1 MGKLEGLYQRAD
13 VLFPS
18 PNRTGR
24 ASIWVVSRRV
34 DRWYHAHPKSFA
46 ILPPTLESDA
56 MQPGKLPLDL
66 LSRLLAEIDVHDP
79 RVFLGARA
87 GEDAA
92 LIDFGDRYLVAKT
105 DPITFATD
113 LIGWYM
119 VQVNANDIASMGGT
133 PRWLMATLLLPE
145 GTSEQDVER
154 IFTQIREACEAL
166 NITLIGGHTE
176 ITYDLPRPIAVGAM
190 LGEVPKDRAVLT
202 SGARPGDSIVLTKAI
217 AVEGTSILAREAE
230 DDLLERGVSQKT
242 IDRAKDLLF
251 HPGISVVPEATI
263 ACNAVDVNA
272 MHDPT
277 EGGLSGGL
285 VEMATAANA
294 GLLIELDA
302 VPVLPECR
310 EICDALGLDPLG
322 LIASGSLLVTLPSD
336 EVPSLIRAL
345 AREGI
350 PAQEIGKVTNASDGM
365 KVRSGN
371 AVRDLPTFPRDE
383 LARWFGG

>member
-1 MGKLEGLYQRAD
+1 
-13 VLFPS
+13 
-18 PNRTGR
+18 
-24 ASIWVVSRRV
+24 
-34 DRWYHAHPKSFA
+34 
-46 ILPPTLESDA
+46 

-66 LSRLLAEIDVHDP
+66 LSRLLGEIDVRDP
-79 RVFLGARA
+79 RVVLGARA

-119 VQVNANDIASMGGT
+119 VQINANDIAVMGGT
-133 PRWLMATLLLPE
+133 PRWLMTTLLLPDT
-145 GTSEQDVER
+145 TSENEVER
-154 IFTQIREACEAL
+154 IFTQVREACEAL

-190 LGEVPKDRAVLT
+190 LGEVPKERAVLT

-217 AVEGTSILAREAE
+217 AVEGTSILAREAAG
-230 DDLLERGVSQKT
+230 DLLERGVAQNT
-242 IDRAKDLLF
+242 IDRAKDFLF
-251 HPGISVVPEATI
+251 APGISVVSEATI
-263 ACNAVDVNA
+263 ACDAVDVHA

-285 VEMATAANA
+285 VEMAEGANV
-294 GLLIELDA
+294 GMLIDMET

-310 EICDALGLDPLG
+310 ELCDALGLDPLG
-322 LIASGSLLVTLPSD
+322 LIASGSLLAAVSPS
-336 EVPSLIRAL
+336 EVEALTRAL
-345 AREGI
+345 ANEGI
-350 PAQEIGKVTNASDGM
+350 AAHEIGTVTDRPDGL
-365 KVRSGN
+365 KVRIGDD
-371 AVRDLPTFPRDE
+371 VRDLPTFQRDE

>member
-1 MGKLEGLYQRAD
+1 
-13 VLFPS
+13 
-18 PNRTGR
+18 
-24 ASIWVVSRRV
+24 
-34 DRWYHAHPKSFA
+34 
-46 ILPPTLESDA
+46 

-66 LSRLLAEIDVHDP
+66 LSRLLDEIDVRDP
-79 RVFLGARA
+79 RVVLGARA

-119 VQVNANDIASMGGT
+119 VQINANDIAVMGGT
-133 PRWLMATLLLPE
+133 PRWLMTTLLLPDT
-145 GTSEQDVER
+145 TSESEVER
-154 IFTQIREACEAL
+154 IFSQVPEACDAL

-176 ITYDLPRPIAVGAM
+176 ITYDLPRPVAVGAM
-190 LGEVPKDRAVLT
+190 LGEVPKERAVLT

-217 AVEGTSILAREAE
+217 AVEGASILAREAA
-230 DDLLERGVSQKT
+230 DDLLERGVSLDT
-242 IDRAKDLLF
+242 IDRAKDFLF
-251 HPGISVVPEATI
+251 NPGISVVPEATI
-263 ACNAVDVNA
+263 ACDTVDVHA

-285 VEMATAANA
+285 VEMAAGANV
-294 GLLIELDA
+294 GMLVDMDA

-322 LIASGSLLVTLPSD
+322 LIASGSLLAALPPD
-336 EVPSLIRAL
+336 DVPSLIQAL
-345 AREGI
+345 ARENI
-350 PAQEIGKVTNASDGM
+350 PAYEIGTVTEPAEGL
-365 KVRSGN
+365 KVRYGDE
-371 AVRDLPTFPRDE
+371 VRDLPTFPRDE

>member
-1 MGKLEGLYQRAD
+1 
-13 VLFPS
+13 
-18 PNRTGR
+18 
-24 ASIWVVSRRV
+24 
-34 DRWYHAHPKSFA
+34 
-46 ILPPTLESDA
+46 

-66 LSRLLAEIDVHDP
+66 LARLLDEIDVRDP
-79 RVFLGARA
+79 RVVLGARA

-119 VQVNANDIASMGGT
+119 VQVNANDIAVMGGT
-133 PRWLMATLLLPE
+133 PRWLMTTLLLPDT
-145 GTSEQDVER
+145 TSESEVER
-154 IFTQIREACEAL
+154 IFKQVREACDAL

-190 LGEVPKDRAVLT
+190 LGEVPKERAVLT

-217 AVEGTSILAREAE
+217 AVEGASILARDAAH
-230 DDLLERGVSQKT
+230 DLLERGVSLDT
-242 IDRAKDLLF
+242 IDRAKEFLF
-251 HPGISVVPEATI
+251 SPGISVVPEAVI
-263 ACNAVDVNA
+263 ACDTVDVHA

-277 EGGLSGGL
+277 EGGLSGAL
-285 VEMATAANA
+285 VEMAAGANV
-294 GLLIELDA
+294 GLLIDMEA
-302 VPVLPECR
+302 IPILPECR

-322 LIASGSLLVTLPSD
+322 LIASGSLLAALPPD
-336 EVPSLIRAL
+336 EVETLKRAL

-350 PAQEIGKVTNASDGM
+350 AVHEIGTVTQPADGL
-365 KVRSGN
+365 KVRFGDE
-371 AVRDLPTFPRDE
+371 VRDLPTFPRDE

>member
-1 MGKLEGLYQRAD
+1 
-13 VLFPS
+13 
-18 PNRTGR
+18 
-24 ASIWVVSRRV
+24 
-34 DRWYHAHPKSFA
+34 
-46 ILPPTLESDA
+46 

-66 LSRLLAEIDVHDP
+66 LSRLLDEIDVRDP
-79 RVFLGARA
+79 RVVLGARA

-119 VQVNANDIASMGGT
+119 VQVNANDIVVMGGT
-133 PRWLMATLLLPE
+133 PRWLMTTLLLPDT
-145 GTSEQDVER
+145 TSENDVVR
-154 IFTQIREACEAL
+154 IFKQVREACEAL

-190 LGEVPKDRAVLT
+190 LGEVPKERAVLT
-202 SGARPGDSIVLTKAI
+202 SGARPGDSMVLTKAI
-217 AVEGTSILAREAE
+217 AVEGTSILAREAAN
-230 DDLLERGVSQKT
+230 DLLERGVALAT
-242 IDRAKDLLF
+242 VNRAKELLF
-251 HPGISVVPEATI
+251 SPGISVVAEASI
-263 ACNAVDVNA
+263 ACDVVDVHA

-285 VEMATAANA
+285 VEMAAAANV
-294 GLLIELDA
+294 GLLIDMET

-322 LIASGSLLVTLPSD
+322 LIASGSLLAALPPSEVETLI
-336 EVPSLIRAL
+336 LAL

-350 PAQEIGKVTNASDGM
+350 AACEIGKVTDPADGI
-365 KVRSGN
+365 KVRIGDE
-371 AVRDLPTFPRDE
+371 VRDLPTFPRDE

>member
-1 MGKLEGLYQRAD
+1 
-13 VLFPS
+13 
-18 PNRTGR
+18 
-24 ASIWVVSRRV
+24 
-34 DRWYHAHPKSFA
+34 
-46 ILPPTLESDA
+46 

-66 LSRLLAEIDVHDP
+66 LSRLLDDIDVRDP
-79 RVFLGARA
+79 RVVLGARA

-119 VQVNANDIASMGGT
+119 VQVNANDIAVMGGT
-133 PRWLMATLLLPE
+133 PRWLMTTLLLSDN
-145 GTSEQDVER
+145 TSEREVER
-154 IFTQIREACEAL
+154 IFTQVREACDTL

-176 ITYDLPRPIAVGAM
+176 ITYDLPRPVAVGAM
-190 LGEVPKDRAVLT
+190 LGEVSKERAVLT

-217 AVEGTSILAREAE
+217 AVEGTSILAREAA
-230 DDLLERGVSQKT
+230 DVLLERGLTQGA
-242 IDRAKDLLF
+242 IDRAKDFLF
-251 HPGISVVPEATI
+251 SPGISVLPEAVI
-263 ACNAVDVNA
+263 ACDTVDVHA

-285 VEMATAANA
+285 VEMAAGANV
-294 GLLIELDA
+294 GLLIDMEA

-322 LIASGSLLVTLPSD
+322 LIASGSLLAALPSG
-336 EVPSLIRAL
+336 EVEAL
-345 AREGI
+345 KLALVREGI
-350 PAQEIGKVTNASDGM
+350 AAHEIGTVTESAEGLR
-365 KVRSGN
+365 VRSEGET
-371 AVRDLPTFPRDE
+371 RDLPTFPRDE

>member
-1 MGKLEGLYQRAD
+1 
-13 VLFPS
+13 
-18 PNRTGR
+18 
-24 ASIWVVSRRV
+24 
-34 DRWYHAHPKSFA
+34 
-46 ILPPTLESDA
+46 

-66 LSRLLAEIDVHDP
+66 LSRLLDEIDVRDP
-79 RVFLGARA
+79 RVVLGARA

-119 VQVNANDIASMGGT
+119 VQINANDIAVMGGT
-133 PRWLMATLLLPE
+133 PRWLMTTLLLSDN
-145 GTSEQDVER
+145 TSESEVEG
-154 IFTQIREACEAL
+154 IFQQVREACDSL

-190 LGEVPKDRAVLT
+190 LGEVPKERAVLT

-217 AVEGTSILAREAE
+217 AVEGASILAREAA
-230 DDLLERGVSQKT
+230 DDLLERGVARET
-242 IDRAKDLLF
+242 IDRARELLF
-251 HPGISVVPEATI
+251 TPGISVVPEAMI
-263 ACNAVDVNA
+263 ACDTVDVHA

-285 VEMATAANA
+285 VEMVAAANV
-294 GLLIELDA
+294 GLLIDLEA

-322 LIASGSLLVTLPSD
+322 LIASGSLLAALPPG
-336 EVPSLIRAL
+336 EVEALKRAL

-350 PAQEIGKVTNASDGM
+350 AAHEIGTVTEPAEGL
-365 KVRSGN
+365 KVRSG
-371 AVRDLPTFPRDE
+371 REIHDLPTFQRDE